1 MCALLCCALAGAR
14 VRPHSALQR
23 RGTMFS
29 AADSWELESST
40 AAPLLISEPQDFVLG
55 RNADCLK
62 LLPALDQR
70 VSDEGKSVSRRQATL
85 RLAADASELILTSQ
99 SKSNRTGVRRGA
111 SSEWNWLRQNESC
124 VVSDGDAIA
133 LAEPKSSASAP
144 TLILTLRNVLAAATQ
159 VYSDNPDASPERA
172 AAPSPKRQRQSCSG
186 VGRNAGDGGTPKPQN
201 PTK

>member
-1 MCALLCCALAGAR
+1 
-14 VRPHSALQR
+14 
-23 RGTMFS
+23 MFS

-159 VYSDNPDASPERA
+159 VYSDNPEASPEPSPEPS

-186 VGRNAGDGGTPKPQN
+186 VGRNAGDGGGSGGGGGGGGGGIYCRR
-201 PTK
+201 